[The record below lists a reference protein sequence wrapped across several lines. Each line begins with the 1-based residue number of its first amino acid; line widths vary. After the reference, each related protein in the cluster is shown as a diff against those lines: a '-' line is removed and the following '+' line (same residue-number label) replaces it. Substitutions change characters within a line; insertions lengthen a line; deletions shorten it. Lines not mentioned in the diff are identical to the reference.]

1 MTSLAFKSLQ
11 ASIVVAVKLEVLA
24 EYTVNHVDKGF
35 FGRNGSLSQCALH
48 SVATIDEVLSKD
60 HGSEEIEPMLQ

>member
-1 MTSLAFKSLQ
+1 M
-11 ASIVVAVKLEVLA
+11 VAVKLEVLA
-24 EYTVNHVDKGF
+24 EYMVNHVDKGF

-48 SVATIDEVLSKD
+48 SVATIDVVLSKD